1 MEQRTYTINELKTL
15 IFESASEIKAKV
27 GDGVNSTNKKESSST
42 YKNTKEKIKNFDGG
56 GDEME
61 VKRNLPDKVDG
72 NKTTLDYEY
81 DGKLDKNFR
90 DKVKSQAEGYTS
102 SIEKKNKIEKIG
114 DFDDKTYQ
122 QFKKA
127 GVEMSKNKVAAKKA
141 GLTARELPDSAFE
154 KENVY
159 ETKKISVLNFKNT
172 TFLNE
177 SHMISRIPD
186 DYKVDGKRFKVK
198 DSAENEFI
206 VEWKEGE
213 PNILSY
219 ENKRKINES
228 LEKFHKLSGY
238 NSTQQFKKSSN
249 QSRLNENNEFNKILN
264 KTRTITENQNK

>member
-1 MEQRTYTINELKTL
+1 MEQRTYSINELKNL
-15 IFESASEIKAKV
+15 IFESATEIKAKI
-27 GDGVNSTNKKESSST
+27 GDGVNDANKKENSKA
-42 YKNTKEKIKNFDGG
+42 YKSAKEKINKFDGG
-56 GDEME
+56 GNEIKVE
-61 VKRNLPDKVDG
+61 RNLPDKLDG

-81 DGKLDKNFR
+81 DGMVDDKFR
-90 DKVKSQAEGYTS
+90 DKIKSQAEGYTS
-102 SIEKKNKIEKIG
+102 SLEKKNKIEKTG

-122 QFKKA
+122 QFKKS

-159 ETKKISVLNFKNT
+159 ESKKISVLNFKNT

-186 DYKVDGKRFKVK
+186 EYKVDGKRFKVK

-213 PNILSY
+213 PNVLSY